1 VKKLS
6 ENIRVIS
13 IVDRYL
19 EHARLAIFGNAG
31 QEKVY
36 IMSADWMTRNLDR
49 RVEVGIPIM
58 DEKIKQ
64 TLKGFFDIQWSDNV
78 KARDLTILGNNEYVE
93 KGDNPSCR
101 SQIAL
106 YDFYKKMK

>member
-1 VKKLS
+1 
-6 ENIRVIS
+6 
-13 IVDRYL
+13 
-19 EHARLAIFGNAG
+19 
-31 QEKVY
+31 
-36 IMSADWMTRNLDR
+36 MSADWMTRNLDR
-49 RVEVGIPIM
+49 RVEVGIPVL

-78 KARDLTILGNNEYVE
+78 KARDLTILGDNKYVE